1 MSTRKIAYLGL
12 GIMGRGMVSN
22 LLKAGHDVTVWNRTP
37 ERAADAVAAGAKR
50 ADTPAA
56 AVAGAELVLYCL
68 ADDAAVEAAVFGEDG
83 VLAGVRDGQVAV
95 DMSTVHP
102 DTSRRQAEAYGAKG
116 VGFVDAP
123 VFGSKNEAANAGLW
137 IVAGG
142 ERAAFERVREVLE
155 LLGESVHYMGASGQ
169 GAAMKLV
176 GNLVVA
182 SQLEALGEAL
192 VLAVKAGLDPK
203 DVLGVLKVTDFRSP
217 IFDGVGQALVRRDFS
232 TSFALKHLLKDTNL
246 ISRFAAELKAPTP
259 GAAAARETVKSAM
272 NHGWDEENASAMIKA
287 LERMAGVTV
296 GG

>member
-83 VLAGVRDGQVAV
+83 VLAGVRAGQVAV

-116 VGFVDAP
+116 VAFVDAP

-142 ERAAFERVREVLE
+142 ERAAFDEVRGVLE
-155 LLGESVHYMGASGQ
+155 ILSESVHYMGASGQ

-217 IFDGVGQALVRRDFS
+217 IFDGVGQALVQRDFS

-259 GAAAARETVKSAM
+259 GAAVARETVKSAM

>member
-37 ERAADAVAAGAKR
+37 ERAADAVAAGAMR

-83 VLAGVRDGQVAV
+83 VLAGVRAGQVAV

-116 VGFVDAP
+116 VAFVDAP

-142 ERAAFERVREVLE
+142 ERAAFDEVRGVLE
-155 LLGESVHYMGASGQ
+155 ILSESVHYMGASGQ

-217 IFDGVGQALVRRDFS
+217 IFDGVGQALVQRDFS

-259 GAAAARETVKSAM
+259 GAAVARETVKSAM